1 MAYCIIPA
9 FHISTIPR
17 LSLPPSP
24 RQPSIRASISGPK
37 FLQSAKCM
45 AIATPTDDQTIV
57 RRVGNYHPPIWEYDY
72 LQSLTSKYQGDSY
85 TRRANELK
93 EEVRM
98 MLNQVEDP
106 VRKLELIDTLQRLG
120 VYYHFEVEIKRIL
133 ESINDNYYSSSD
145 TRWNEEDLYATALKF
160 RLLRQYGYHVPQE
173 IFNSFK
179 DECGN
184 FKACLCEDTRGMLY
198 LYEASYLSKSGESTL
213 DEARDFTTKHLQEY
227 LNKNVDN
234 KNDVIFIL
242 VSHALELPLHWRM
255 VRLEARWFIDVYE
268 KTNSKNTTML
278 EFAKLDFNIVQAIH
292 QEELKDMSRWW
303 KSTRLGEKLNFA
315 RDRLVNHFLWTV
327 GFNFEPRFQYC
338 RRMVTKVNSLIT
350 TIDDIYDVYGTLDEL
365 ELFTSVVEKWDINAM
380 EQLPDYMKIIFLALY
395 NSINEMAYDALKDQ
409 NSNIISF
416 LKKAWVDLCKCY
428 LVEAKWYHSGY
439 TPTLEEYLEN
449 AWISIG
455 APAILMHSYFSVS
468 NHHSKDALECLEKY
482 SNLFRRSSMALRL
495 LDDLGTSK
503 DEMKKGDNPKSIQC
517 YMHQTGASED
527 EAREHIR
534 YLISENWKKMNEDR
548 VFNDSAF
555 NQTFVGIAMNV
566 ARMAQCM
573 YGHGDGHGNENLK
586 TKDRVI
592 SLFIEPIS
600 QL

>member
-292 QEELKDMSRWW
+292 QEELKDMSR
-303 KSTRLGEKLNFA
+303 
-315 RDRLVNHFLWTV
+315 
-327 GFNFEPRFQYC
+327 
-338 RRMVTKVNSLIT
+338 RMVTKVNSLIT

-365 ELFTSVVEKWDINAM
+365 ELFTSVVEK
-380 EQLPDYMKIIFLALY
+380 
-395 NSINEMAYDALKDQ
+395 
-409 NSNIISF
+409 
-416 LKKAWVDLCKCY
+416 
-428 LVEAKWYHSGY
+428 
-439 TPTLEEYLEN
+439 
-449 AWISIG
+449 
-455 APAILMHSYFSVS
+455 
-468 NHHSKDALECLEKY
+468 
-482 SNLFRRSSMALRL
+482 SSMALRL

>member
-1 MAYCIIPA
+1 MAYCILSA

-24 RQPSIRASISGPK
+24 SQPSIRATISGPK

-45 AIATPTDDQTIV
+45 AIATPTDDQTIA

-72 LQSLTSKYQGDSY
+72 LQSLTSKYQGDNY

-98 MLNQVEDP
+98 MLNDQVEDP
-106 VRKLELIDTLQRLG
+106 VRKLELIDTLQRIG

-145 TRWNEEDLYATALKF
+145 IRRNEEDLYATALKF

-173 IFNSFK
+173 IFNTFK
-179 DECGN
+179 GECGN
-184 FKACLCEDTRGMLY
+184 FKACLCEDTKGMLY
-198 LYEASYLSKSGESTL
+198 LYEASYLSKSEESIL

-227 LNKNVDN
+227 LKKNVDN
-234 KNDVIFIL
+234 KNDVIPLL

-268 KTNSKNTTML
+268 KTNSKNTTVL

-292 QEELKDMSRWW
+292 QEDLKDMSR
-303 KSTRLGEKLNFA
+303 
-315 RDRLVNHFLWTV
+315 
-327 GFNFEPRFQYC
+327 
-338 RRMVTKVNSLIT
+338 RMTTKVTSLIT
-350 TIDDIYDVYGTLDEL
+350 IIDDIYDVYGTLNEL
-365 ELFTSVVEKWDINAM
+365 ILFTNAVERWDINAM
-380 EQLPDYMKIIFLALY
+380 EQLPDYMKICFLALY

-416 LKKAWVDLCKCY
+416 LKKEWVDICKCY
-428 LVEAKWYHSGY
+428 LVEAKWYHNGY

-449 AWISIG
+449 AWISISG
-455 APAILMHSYFSVS
+455 PTVLMHAYFFVS
-468 NHHSKDALECLEKY
+468 NHHSKDALECPEKY
-482 SNLFRRSSMALRL
+482 SNLIRWSSIILRL
-495 LDDLGTSK
+495 TDDLGTSQ
-503 DEMKKGDNPKSIQC
+503 DEIKRGDNPKSIQC
-517 YMHQTGASED
+517 YMRETGASE
-527 EAREHIR
+527 EKAREHIHC
-534 YLISENWKKMNEDR
+534 LISETWKKMNGDR
-548 VFNDSAF
+548 VVEDSPF
-555 NQTFVGIAMNV
+555 NQIFVQTALNM
-566 ARMAQCM
+566 ARMGQCM
-573 YGHGDGHGNENLK
+573 YQHGDGHGNEYVD

-592 SLFIEPIS
+592 SLIIEPIS
-600 QL
+600 LV